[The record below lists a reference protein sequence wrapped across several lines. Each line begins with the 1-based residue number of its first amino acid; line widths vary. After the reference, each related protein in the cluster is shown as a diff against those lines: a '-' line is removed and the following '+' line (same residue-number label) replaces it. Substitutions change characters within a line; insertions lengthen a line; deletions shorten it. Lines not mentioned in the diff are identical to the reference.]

1 MFLAALGVHLDVV
14 AAHLLALFMQYRNYV
29 RGRASGQSSDEQ
41 FQWTGGGA
49 PSALDVHPDVMPA
62 GSRHHEEFVARVTD
76 DPRLLAHPSTNST
89 RYTRDFMP
97 EAHLETPS
105 LARIQ
110 RARQRIMPC
119 VKRTP
124 LTASASLSERLGT
137 NVYVKLELFQKTGS
151 FKVRGAFN
159 KILSLKPEERG
170 SGVVAVS
177 GGNHAQAVAYAAR
190 TLGLHS
196 VVMMPENTPRNYIEA
211 TRGYGAEIK
220 FAPDVHTAF
229 AQVAEYQQLGWAFV
243 HPFDDLDVISGQGT
257 IGLEI
262 LEDVPQVTDI
272 IVSIG
277 GGGLIG
283 GIASGVKLLKPAVRI
298 WGVETEGAD
307 CMSKSLAAGQV
318 VTLDAI
324 TSVARTLG
332 APAPSERTL
341 ALARDLLESV
351 TVVSDAEALAALR
364 YILERLKVL
373 TEPAASCTLAAAD
386 RLRDRFSPDKH
397 LVLVLC
403 GGNMPP
409 EDLARI

>member
-1 MFLAALGVHLDVV
+1 MV
-14 AAHLLALFMQYRNYV
+14 
-29 RGRASGQSSDEQ
+29 E
-41 FQWTGGGA
+41 T
-49 PSALDVHPDVMPA
+49 PS
-62 GSRHHEEFVARVTD
+62 
-76 DPRLLAHPSTNST
+76 
-89 RYTRDFMP
+89 
-97 EAHLETPS
+97 LETPS

-170 SGVVAVS
+170 AGIVAVS

-190 TLGLHS
+190 MLGLRA
-196 VVMMPENTPRNYIEA
+196 VVLMPENTPRNYVEA

-229 AQVAEYQQLGWAFV
+229 AEVAEYQRQGWAYI

-283 GIASGVKLLKPAVRI
+283 GIATAVKLLKPAVRM

-307 CMSKSLAAGQV
+307 CMSKSLAAGKI

-364 YILERLKVL
+364 FLLERLKVL